1 MSTII
6 QLPDFKFSK
15 QSSAGREER
24 MKFIIHE
31 VKKNP
36 DFNFQASP
44 YSKERCKNLRS
55 ITDTIQYCLRMMH
68 YAPQTRKDIQEQ
80 ILMEL
85 KII

>member
-1 MSTII
+1 MIEIPVFTHN
-6 QLPDFKFSK
+6 KH
-15 QSSAGREER
+15 SSQGREER
-24 MKFIIHE
+24 IKFILQE

>member
-1 MSTII
+1 MIEIPVFTHN
-6 QLPDFKFSK
+6 KH
-15 QSSAGREER
+15 SSQGREER
-24 MKFIIHE
+24 IKFILSEI
-31 VKKNP
+31 KKNP
-36 DFNFQASP
+36 DFNFQESP

>member
-1 MSTII
+1 MIEISVFTHN
-6 QLPDFKFSK
+6 KH
-15 QSSAGREER
+15 SSQGREER
-24 MKFIIHE
+24 INFILSEI
-31 VKKNP
+31 KKNP

>member
-1 MSTII
+1 MIEIPVFTHN
-6 QLPDFKFSK
+6 KH
-15 QSSAGREER
+15 SSQGREER
-24 MKFIIHE
+24 IKFILSEI
-31 VKKNP
+31 KKNP